1 MSRKKRKINPFLC
14 IVLALLLVCT
24 VWWGAVRIS
33 APDKIVSQT
42 YKIGMQETADGN
54 SKEFIEINYYSNK
67 NNNGLEM
74 LDVKFNYLL
83 DETKTSLYSQGFQIL
98 PSEGS
103 ATIDLTASYS
113 DPGKS
118 EEIGETFNWPVRTV
132 YRNLIYNKM
141 HFENAT
147 VINYMSYDDYETP
160 LLSTNPINIDTM
172 FKIEIGDDIYGI
184 KFRGDQVLGDDLY
197 YLVGADT
204 KEDAKDTF
212 NLFTRTRL
220 YTRHYRA
227 CNVELLIS
235 LLYDAVT
242 ALDHAENQS
251 TVVEFGDMFDYY
263 KYDSNDK
270 TYSDTREIET
280 SKIINDVKSYYSV
293 RINTYADGVQKASD
307 SLFNCVDG
315 NANYNTTGNY
325 SSSEYFI
332 GRTVKTVTLNDFELI
347 EDAELGHYYLA
358 LSDEFKQAYSKYVD
372 RLVLDIQIDTDYLTE
387 IGVTLNG
394 YTADAFGD
402 FEVWRSNI
410 ELEVLTN
417 VVFN

>member
-1 MSRKKRKINPFLC
+1 MSKQKRKINPFLC

-24 VWWGAVRIS
+24 VWWGAVRSS
-33 APDKIVSQT
+33 APDKVVSQT
-42 YKIGMQETADGN
+42 YKIGMQQTANEDA
-54 SKEFIEINYYSNK
+54 KEFIEINYYSNK

-83 DETKTSLYSQGFQIL
+83 DETKTNLYSQGFQIL
-98 PSEGS
+98 PCADSS
-103 ATIDLTASYS
+103 TIDLTPSYGQ
-113 DPGKS
+113 PGGVQEVEKV
-118 EEIGETFNWPVRTV
+118 ENWPVRDI
-132 YRNLIYNKM
+132 YYNRIYNKM
-141 HFENAT
+141 YFENAK

-160 LLSTNPINIDTM
+160 MLSTNPINADTM
-172 FKIEIGDDIYGI
+172 FKIEIGEDIYGI
-184 KFRGDQVLGDDLY
+184 KFRGDQVIGEDLY
-197 YLVGADT
+197 YLTDSDEKIKLTGFLWVET
-204 KEDAKDTF
+204 SHI
-212 NLFTRTRL
+212 
-220 YTRHYRA
+220 RHYTA
-227 CNVELLIS
+227 CNAEFLIS

-242 ALDHAENQS
+242 ALDYAENQS

-263 KYDSNDK
+263 KYDAEK
-270 TYSDTREIET
+270 QIYSETRETET
-280 SKIINDVKSYYSV
+280 AKVIGDVKSYYSV
-293 RINTYADGVQKASD
+293 KINTYADGVQKASD

-315 NANYNTTGNY
+315 NSNYNTTGNY

-332 GRTVKTVTLNDFELI
+332 GRTVKTVTINDFELI